1 MSSRKT
7 LCFTGMGSQEE
18 SALKAAFE
26 QANARLGGAWSL
38 AALNDADVLVIDV
51 DSMYGHMTWLR
62 EHNSGRPIVALT
74 TGEHAEADYT
84 LRPPAS
90 ADSIAALLGELSGIA
105 PKAAPAAAP
114 AATGPRPPKQP
125 EAELAKAEAPKPEPA
140 KAPAKP
146 EPAKAAPKAEP
157 AKPAPAPEPASVI
170 EEAPPP
176 PPPRDPMLAD
186 YLQAGALPGPVKL
199 SIEGAPLLVLD
210 PKSQSYLGPATLKS
224 FVPYCKRVIRAEDW
238 TAITTGELEK
248 LKAELGGAQPFMRLL
263 WLCGLFAGEGH
274 IAHGYDQNLKF
285 KLSKWPQI
293 EREYPKHF
301 RIATVMMKGPQL
313 LTEIAEGAGVP
324 LAEVTD
330 FVNASL
336 FTGMAEMEVPP
347 APVDPNAAA
356 KGGLFGRFRQK

>member
-26 QANARLGGAWSL
+26 QANVRLGGTWSL

-74 TGEHAEADYT
+74 AGEHAEADYT
-84 LRPPAS
+84 LRPPAT
-90 ADSIAALLGELSGIA
+90 ADSIAALLGELSDMAPQAAPPAAPTASAA
-105 PKAAPAAAP
+105 PKPAPAK
-114 AATGPRPPKQP
+114 TP
-125 EAELAKAEAPKPEPA
+125 EAEVIKPEAAKPDLGKDAPKV
-140 KAPAKP
+140 
-146 EPAKAAPKAEP
+146 EP
-157 AKPAPAPEPASVI
+157 AKPATAPQPAPLI
-170 EEAPPP
+170 EEAP

-199 SIEGAPLLVLD
+199 VIDGAPLLVLD
-210 PKSQSYLGPATLKS
+210 PKTQSYLGPATLKS

-238 TAITTGELEK
+238 TAITTGELDK
-248 LKAELGGAQPFMRLL
+248 LKAELGGAQPMMRLL
-263 WLCGLFAGEGH
+263 WLCGLFAGDGH
-274 IAHGYDQNLKF
+274 IADGYDQNLRF
-285 KLSKWPQI
+285 TLSKWPQI

-330 FVNASL
+330 FVNACL